1 MSLHEN
7 EPKSKSR
14 LVIERALEDMDI
26 PKQDRYNVFVPKPY
40 SNKLVQYMAEYC
52 IAMIQLK
59 MPRNGVNSPENLQ
72 SKKHIKDIA
81 EAFNIDLA
89 NINPYW
95 YELNVEE
102 SHSEPTVDYRNTSL
116 QEREHIEKL
125 ERHMRVYNIGKTY
138 KKYGS
143 NDD

>member
-7 EPKSKSR
+7 EIKSKSR

-26 PKQDRYNVFVPKPY
+26 PKQDRFNVFVPKPY

-81 EAFNIDLA
+81 EAFDIDVTK
-89 NINPYW
+89 INPYW
-95 YELNVEE
+95 YELNVQE
-102 SHSEPTVDYRNTSL
+102 SHAEPVLDVNIV
-116 QEREHIEKL
+116 EREHIEKL
-125 ERHMRVYNIGKTY
+125 ERQHRNYNIARVYQKVE
-138 KKYGS
+138 S